1 MIPDHYATLGVDP
14 DASAAEIRAAYLKLM
29 RRFHPD
35 RNASPRAAAQSY
47 AITAAYAVLGARDQ
61 RAQYDQDRRS
71 SGAPPRSVQPTRPA
85 SLRGAPWM
93 AVGVGIALVLLLVP
107 LISPPPGVPARGDQL
122 ASVGGVQ
129 KAPPQEQNRAESGVD
144 PHVLCTLPVVSDII
158 KNALFNRAAQLRR
171 GNSAADF
178 GSLATLSVLRFDLS
192 ALSAKV
198 EDGVVNCDA
207 VVALDLPARL
217 KVEGRGFEGVSG
229 RIGYSLKP
237 ACSGAGGMIRL
248 TAMDSIVPVLATA
261 APAAERLVRAAPS
274 ISAPD
279 PSSAPDPDLT
289 NEPPTIASAVPPT
302 AQPAPRRESSP
313 LQQPSF
319 SCRAA
324 QTLAARLVC
333 NSPRLAQVDR
343 ELASLYGRAAS
354 DASKVPLLVPADA
367 RFLAIRD
374 ACSSE
379 QCVLSA
385 YLGAINEIQQIQA
398 GQQRP
403 R

>member
-14 DASAAEIRAAYLKLM
+14 NASAAEIRAAYLKLM

-35 RNASPRAAAQSY
+35 RNASPGAAARSY
-47 AITAAYAVLGARDQ
+47 AITAAYAVLGASDQ

-71 SGAPPRSVQPTRPA
+71 SGAPPRPVQPTPPA
-85 SLRGAPWM
+85 SWPVAPWL
-93 AVGVGIALVLLLVP
+93 AVALAIALVLLLVP
-107 LISPPPGVPARGDQL
+107 LISPPAAVPARGDQL
-122 ASVGGVQ
+122 ASIGGVQ
-129 KAPPQEQNRAESGVD
+129 SAPPQEQNRTESGVD

-171 GNSAADF
+171 EDAAADF
-178 GSLATLSVLRFDLS
+178 GSLPALSILRFDLS

-217 KVEGRGFEGVSG
+217 KVEGRGFGGVSG

-237 ACSGAGGMIRL
+237 AGSGAGGTIRL
-248 TAMDSIVPVLATA
+248 TEADSIVPLLATA
-261 APAAERLVRAAPS
+261 APAAEPPVTIAAS
-274 ISAPD
+274 I
-279 PSSAPDPDLT
+279 SAPDPDLT
-289 NEPPTIASAVPPT
+289 NEPPRIASAVPPT
-302 AQPAPRRESSP
+302 AQPAPRAESRP
-313 LQQPSF
+313 LQHPSF

-324 QTLAARLVC
+324 QTVAAHLVC
-333 NSPRLAQVDR
+333 NSPRLAQIDR

-354 DASKVPLLVPADA
+354 DASKAPLLVRADA
-367 RFLAIRD
+367 RFLAARD

-379 QCVLSA
+379 HCVLSA
-385 YLGAINEIQQIQA
+385 YLGAINEIQEIQA
-398 GQQRP
+398 GQHRP